1 MRITAIRQKTIALA
15 APMRNAGIA
24 YDEMTASVVVVETDG
39 PHVGLGVDS
48 IGRYGHGGLLEER
61 FAPRLV
67 AAEPGAYAGET
78 GIDPMR
84 AWDVVMANEK
94 PGGHGERAGA
104 VGLLDAAL
112 WDLAAKAAEVPLW
125 RLIADRFNGGAHH
138 PRVPVYASGGHYRD
152 GGIPMLAEEVTGWR
166 DAGYRRFKIK
176 IGGASLDEDRAR
188 LEAVLGVAGSSEALA
203 IDGNG
208 TFDLATAQAYMAL
221 AGELGLAWV
230 EEPASP
236 LDFRAHA
243 MLAANH
249 AAPIG
254 AGENIF
260 SAMDTRNLL
269 RHGGLRPD
277 RDRLQMDISLSYGL
291 PEYLRMLALA
301 EATGWPRDAFV
312 PHAGH
317 LFAFHVVAG
326 LGLGL
331 HECAPD
337 DGEIYGGLP
346 PGTALTG
353 GACALPDAPGAGI
366 ETKANLYAVFGDL
379 LA

>member
-24 YDEMTASVVVVETDG
+24 YDEMTASAVAVETDG
-39 PHVGLGVDS
+39 PHVGLGFDS
-48 IGRYGHGGLLEER
+48 IGRYGHGGLMAER
-61 FAPRLV
+61 FAPRLL
-67 AAEPGAYAGET
+67 AADPDSYAGET
-78 GIDPMR
+78 GIDPVR
-84 AWDVVMANEK
+84 AWDIVMANEK

-112 WDLAAKAAEVPLW
+112 WDLAAKSAAAPLW
-125 RLIADRFNGGAHH
+125 RLLADRFNGGAHH
-138 PRVPVYASGGHYRD
+138 EAVPVYASGGHYRE
-152 GGIPMLAEEVTGWR
+152 GGVPPLVGEVQGWR
-166 DAGYRRFKIK
+166 DAGHTRFKIK
-176 IGGASLDEDRAR
+176 IGGVGLEEDRAR
-188 LEAVLGVAGSSEALA
+188 LDAVLPAAGSGGALA

-208 TFDLATAQAYMAL
+208 SFDFATAQAYMAL

-236 LDFRAHA
+236 LDYRGHA
-243 MLAANH
+243 LLTAEYD
-249 AAPIG
+249 APIG
-254 AGENIF
+254 TGENIF
-260 SAMDTRNLL
+260 SAMDMRNLL

-277 RDRLQMDISLSYGL
+277 RDRLQMDVSLSYGL
-291 PEYLRMLALA
+291 PEYLRMMGLA
-301 EATGWPRDAFV
+301 ESAGWPRSAFV

-337 DGEIYGGLP
+337 AGEIYGGLP
-346 PGTALTG
+346 PGTELTD
-353 GACALPDAPGAGI
+353 GACTLPEAPGTGI
-366 ETKANLYAVFGDL
+366 EAKANLYAVFEDL
-379 LA
+379 LG

>member
-1 MRITAIRQKTIALA
+1 
-15 APMRNAGIA
+15 
-24 YDEMTASVVVVETDG
+24 
-39 PHVGLGVDS
+39 
-48 IGRYGHGGLLEER
+48 
-61 FAPRLV
+61 
-67 AAEPGAYAGET
+67 
-78 GIDPMR
+78 
-84 AWDVVMANEK
+84 MANEK

-112 WDLAAKAAEVPLW
+112 WDLAAKDAGVPLW

-138 PRVPVYASGGHYRD
+138 ARVPVYASGGHYRD
-152 GGIPMLAEEVTGWR
+152 GGIPALVEEVRGWR
-166 DAGYRRFKIK
+166 GRGHGRFKIK
-176 IGGASLDEDRAR
+176 IGGAALDEDRAR
-188 LEAVLGVAGSSEALA
+188 LEAVLEAVGAGDALA

-208 TFDLATAQAYMAL
+208 SFDVATAQAYMAL

-236 LDFRAHA
+236 LDYRAHA
-243 MLAANH
+243 LLAAEYD
-249 AAPIG
+249 APIG
-254 AGENIF
+254 TGENIF

-291 PEYLRMLALA
+291 PEYLRMLDLA
-301 EATGWPRDAFV
+301 EAAGWPRTAFV

-326 LGLGL
+326 LGLGM
-331 HECAPD
+331 HESAPD

-346 PGTALTG
+346 PGAELAD
-353 GACALPDAPGAGI
+353 GACTLPDAPGTGI
-366 ETKANLYAVFGDL
+366 ETKSNLNAVFADL
-379 LA
+379 VP

>member
-1 MRITAIRQKTIALA
+1 MQITAVRQKTIALA

-24 YDEMTASVVVVETDG
+24 YDEMTASAVVVETDG
-39 PHVGLGVDS
+39 PLVGLGFDS
-48 IGRYGHGGLLEER
+48 IGRYSHGGLMAER
-61 FAPRLV
+61 FAPRLL
-67 AAEPGAYAGET
+67 AADPEGYAGET

-112 WDLAAKAAEVPLW
+112 WDLAAKAADVPLW

-138 PRVPVYASGGHYRD
+138 ARVPVYASGGHYRD
-152 GGIPMLAEEVTGWR
+152 GGIPALVDGVQDWQDRGHA
-166 DAGYRRFKIK
+166 RFKIK
-176 IGGASLDEDRAR
+176 IGGAAFDADRAR
-188 LEAVLGVAGSSEALA
+188 VEAVLDTVGAGAALA

-208 TFDLATAQAYMAL
+208 SFDVATAQAYMAL

-236 LDFRAHA
+236 LDYRAHA
-243 MLAANH
+243 LLAADFE
-249 AAPIG
+249 APIG
-254 AGENIF
+254 TGENVF
-260 SAMDTRNLL
+260 SAMDARNLL

-291 PEYLRMLALA
+291 PEYLRMMALA
-301 EATGWPRDAFV
+301 EAAGWPRTAFV

-337 DGEIYGGLP
+337 DAEIYGGLP
-346 PGTALTG
+346 PGTTLAD
-353 GACALPDAPGAGI
+353 GACTLPDAPGAGI
-366 ETKANLYAVFGDL
+366 ETKANLYAVFDDL